1 MSFSATTL
9 EDPHLMD
16 RTPARPR
23 VRSTHAF
30 LALLTLVVVFLTAC
44 APPFPPDDP
53 FYRPPS
59 PLPAGD
65 PGDVISSRTSRYTT
79 DPLTKAPVPN
89 VSSWQVMYRS
99 TDALGQAMPVTG
111 TVLVPTTPWNGPGSR
126 PLVSYAVGT
135 RGVGDQCAPS
145 YTLTQGADYEGG
157 FIKGA
162 LDRGFAV
169 AVSDYQGLGT
179 PGGHTYM
186 VGPAQG
192 HAVLDVARAATR
204 LPGTGLSANTP
215 IGLMGYSQ
223 GGGGAGWAAQL
234 ESTYAPELN
243 IKGTAIGGVPGDLTA
258 TAEFL
263 NGSTFV
269 AFALMTA
276 IGFDSAY
283 PELDLVTY
291 LNERGVELAQTA
303 LDMCLVDVDGF
314 ATLINTAFTR
324 IEDYVTTN
332 PLDTAAW
339 QQRLN
344 ENKLGATKPA
354 APVYQSH
361 GLIDEIVPFQ
371 QAADLRRTWC
381 DQGAN
386 VTWSVQLAEHLL
398 GLVGYQTPSLDF
410 LGARF
415 ANTPV
420 TSNCSLP

>member
-1 MSFSATTL
+1 
-9 EDPHLMD
+9 
-16 RTPARPR
+16 
-23 VRSTHAF
+23 
-30 LALLTLVVVFLTAC
+30 
-44 APPFPPDDP
+44 
-53 FYRPPS
+53 
-59 PLPAGD
+59 
-65 PGDVISSRTSRYTT
+65 
-79 DPLTKAPVPN
+79 
-89 VSSWQVMYRS
+89 MYRS
-99 TDALGQAMPVTG
+99 TDALGQPMPVTG

-179 PGGHTYM
+179 PGMHTYM
-186 VGPAQG
+186 VGEAQG

-204 LPGTGLSANTP
+204 LPGTGLSASTP

-243 IKGTAIGGVPGDLTA
+243 IKGSALGGVPGDLTA
-258 TAEFL
+258 TAQFL

-276 IGFDSAY
+276 IGFDAAY
-283 PELDLVTY
+283 PELDLPNY
-291 LNERGVELAQTA
+291 LNDRGRELAQTA
-303 LDMCLVDVDGF
+303 TSLCLVDVAGF
-314 ATLINTAFTR
+314 STLINTAFTR

-344 ENKLGATKPA
+344 ENKLGATRPA

-420 TSNCSLP
+420 TSNCNVP